1 MPPPPY
7 SPGSFEADK
16 WLAQGALEAQSVVAV
31 DEFAVDFPFQFL
43 PPLVKRVGLEHP
55 EDAHVDSAIGEDDDP
70 VELTHG
76 GIEGIGMENDF
87 RFAPGTPVVRLH
99 QGDAAV
105 AVAGAGQGDMA
116 VAFSV
121 MIGEEAGVGRAGMPA
136 RGVIDLPVVAVGG
149 PGQARGALAVLVDG
163 EDRQLEAAFGRA
175 FIEEDR
181 AGGGQA
187 LPVEDLVGTHT
198 RRQGN
203 GCGQVRALPVDTVLA
218 FGGQK
223 PLVLG
228 DRQPPASSRG
238 PGKTCATVC
247 DVRRRARLDS

>member
-1 MPPPPY
+1 
-7 SPGSFEADK
+7 
-16 WLAQGALEAQSVVAV
+16 
-31 DEFAVDFPFQFL
+31 
-43 PPLVKRVGLEHP
+43 
-55 EDAHVDSAIGEDDDP
+55 
-70 VELTHG
+70 
-76 GIEGIGMENDF
+76 MENDF

-198 RRQGN
+198 RRQRN

-218 FGGQK
+218 FGSQK
-223 PLVLG
+223 PLVLAIDSPRHRLAAQVKHAPQFAMFVVEHGWIAERVFGGVGVGGIPHPFGLPQAAG
-228 DRQPPASSRG
+228 DVVTAGQTPVIKEEEGAQGHEIDP
-238 PGKTCATVC
+238 
-247 DVRRRARLDS
+247 